1 MIKYEI
7 LKILD
12 IIDRV
17 FSFSNNSSSLKF
29 VKIIY
34 MNIQYIRHEMI
45 FSELEISAVVHI
57 NTNNTNNNNHL
68 EILEKRKSFADMKT
82 VQVTNT
88 NLQTIEVGGG
98 FGKIYCVTETRKL
111 NISLHQRGNLFI

>member
-68 EILEKRKSFADMKT
+68 ELLEKRKSFADMKT

-98 FGKIYCVTETRKL
+98 FCKICCVTETM
-111 NISLHQRGNLFI
+111 

>member
-68 EILEKRKSFADMKT
+68 DLLEKRKSFADMKT
-82 VQVTNT
+82 VRVTNT
-88 NLQTIEVGGG
+88 NLQSIEVGGG
-98 FGKIYCVTETRKL
+98 FC
-111 NISLHQRGNLFI
+111 